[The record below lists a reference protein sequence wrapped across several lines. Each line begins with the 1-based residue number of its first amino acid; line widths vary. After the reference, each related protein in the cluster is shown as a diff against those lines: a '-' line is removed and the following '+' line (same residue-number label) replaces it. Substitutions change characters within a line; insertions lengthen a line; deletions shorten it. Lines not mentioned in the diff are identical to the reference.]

1 MGSSGQ
7 AGVGLELSLRY
18 NPALD
23 GLRAV
28 AIALVFADHCHVP
41 GFDAGF
47 FGVDLFFVLSG
58 FLITGLLVDEV
69 DARGSI
75 DLLGFY
81 LRRLLRLG
89 PALLLVLAVYLA
101 IAPVIWPHYG
111 LWSHIRD
118 VLLTGSYLSD
128 YGRAFWNNPVMLQHT
143 WSLSVE
149 AHFYFI
155 WPFAIL
161 LLARIEPRWRLP
173 ALFGLYLLATAWQ
186 IYEYESQGWVATY
199 FRFDTRVSGLICG
212 SLLAIYIP
220 SMGRI
225 SDKSANIHGV
235 FATIALVLCLSLS
248 FWRASWSLVWL
259 SPLAQMAAAGFLIS
273 AAVQNSWVSWILSA
287 RPLVTI
293 GAISYGVYL
302 WHYPAA
308 VFFRSLLPWYEAVP
322 VVLIFSL
329 TAAAASYFFVE
340 RPLQSYR
347 RNLNARRR
355 PIDVAPEP
363 IGDDCAP
370 QLAPE
375 NPLRAA

>member
-1 MGSSGQ
+1 MQ
-7 AGVGLELSLRY
+7 LSPRY

-69 DARGSI
+69 EARGSI

-89 PALLLVLAVYLA
+89 PALLLLLAAYLA
-101 IAPVIWPHYG
+101 IAPVIWPQYG

-118 VLLTGSYLSD
+118 VALTGSYLSD
-128 YGRAFWNNPVMLQHT
+128 YGRAFWNNPVILQHT

-173 ALFGLYLLATAWQ
+173 ALFGLYLLATAWR
-186 IYEYESQGWVATY
+186 IYEYNSLGWTAAY
-199 FRFDTRVSGLICG
+199 FRFDTRMSGLICG
-212 SLLAIYIP
+212 SLLAIYLP
-220 SMGRI
+220 RMDRI
-225 SDKSANIHGV
+225 SDKKANICGV
-235 FATIALVLCLSLS
+235 LATIALVFCLSLS
-248 FWRASWSLVWL
+248 FWRAPWSLVWL
-259 SPLAQMAAAGFLIS
+259 SPLAQLAAVGFLIS
-273 AAVQNSWVSWILSA
+273 ASAQNSWVSWTLSA
-287 RPLVTI
+287 RPLVAI
-293 GAISYGVYL
+293 GVISYGVYL

-308 VFFRSLLPWYEAVP
+308 VFFRSLLPWYEVVP
-322 VVLIFSL
+322 IVLIFSL
-329 TAAAASYFFVE
+329 AAATASYFFVE
-340 RPLQSYR
+340 RPLQHYR
-347 RNLNARRR
+347 RNLKARR
-355 PIDVAPEP
+355 PQVDVAPEP
-363 IGDDCAP
+363 TADDRTPRFATEDP
-370 QLAPE
+370 I
-375 NPLRAA
+375 RAAQRLAA

>member
-1 MGSSGQ
+1 M
-7 AGVGLELSLRY
+7 
-18 NPALD
+18 
-23 GLRAV
+23 RAV
-28 AIALVFADHCHVP
+28 AIALVFAGHCHVP

-58 FLITGLLVDEV
+58 FLITGLLVDEI
-69 DARGSI
+69 ATRGSI

-89 PALLLVLAVYLA
+89 PALLLVLVVYLA

-118 VLLTGSYLSD
+118 VVLTGSYLSD
-128 YGRAFWNNPVMLQHT
+128 YARAFWDNPIMLQHT

-161 LLARIEPRWRLP
+161 LLTRIEPRWHMP
-173 ALFGLYLLATAWQ
+173 GLFGLFLVATAWRV
-186 IYEYESQGWVATY
+186 YEYDRLGWVATY
-199 FRFDTRVSGLICG
+199 FRFDTRMSGLICG

-259 SPLAQMAAAGFLIS
+259 SPLAQMAAAGFVIS
-273 AAVQNSWVSWILSA
+273 ASVRNSWVSWTLSA
-287 RPLVTI
+287 RPLVAI
-293 GAISYGVYL
+293 GTISYGVYL

-308 VFFRSLLPWYEAVP
+308 VFFRFSLPWYEAVP
-322 VVLIFSL
+322 IVLIFSL
-329 TAAAASYFFVE
+329 AAAAASYFFVE
-340 RPLQSYR
+340 RPLQRYR

-355 PIDVAPEP
+355 PIDVVPEP
-363 IGDDCAP
+363 IEDDWAP
-370 QLAPE
+370 RLAVE
-375 NPLRAA
+375 KPLQAA